1 MAKEQ
6 TSEIRG
12 ICEAVLGYL
21 MECQDTTPGEF
32 YGSFWS
38 EKAYHAPVLDYH
50 AGGSHHNRTAGSA
63 GLALWLVGKARGDA
77 EMMRRAEMAFDW
89 LAARQRPNGGYH
101 EIQHHEQ
108 PSDWEHTGLE
118 ECCTIPL
125 GFAIHGLGNAL
136 LTGLPPKKLYADC
149 LQKAGHWQLGLEWP
163 PGSGIFPHHDRSP
176 YDTLNA
182 NTHAAETLA
191 TVYTAMHQVY
201 GRRLNIFH
209 RGARRAVGHTLPLQW
224 PNGCFPYRAGVQVTI
239 NYTSLV
245 VWCLLNCLDV
255 VPEPLR
261 GDLAP
266 TADLKRAFTKAAA
279 FLRSCVGRGGAL
291 KWENE
296 TTAGKNTM
304 WTYVITY
311 SVLRRLG
318 GTANA
323 QAAARL
329 LRHILARRTD
339 SGMLPMWDVGEDVVH
354 CAYYQA
360 DMLMFLLPYS
370 GLVEAA

>member
-1 MAKEQ
+1 MAKDP
-6 TSEIRG
+6 TKEIRR
-12 ICEAVLGYL
+12 ICEAVLDYL
-21 MECQDTTPGEF
+21 MECQDTAPGEF

-38 EKAYHAPVLDYH
+38 EKAYHAPFLDYH

-63 GLALWLVGKARGDA
+63 GLALWLVGKARDDA

-89 LAARQRPNGGYH
+89 LAARQRPSGGYH
-101 EIQHHEQ
+101 EIQHSEK
-108 PSDWEHTGLE
+108 PSDWEHTGLD
-118 ECCTIPL
+118 ECSTIPL
-125 GFAIHGLGNAL
+125 GFAVHGLGNAL
-136 LTGLPPKKLYADC
+136 LAGLPPKKLYVDC
-149 LQKAGHWQLGLEWP
+149 LQKAGHWQLGIEWP

-182 NTHAAETLA
+182 DTHAAETLA
-191 TVYTAMHQVY
+191 TIHTAMHQVY
-201 GRRLNIFH
+201 GRRLNIFY
-209 RGARRAVGHTLPLQW
+209 RGARRAVRHTLPLQW

-245 VWCLLNCLDV
+245 VWCLLNVLDV
-255 VPEPLR
+255 LPEPLH

-266 TADLKRAFTKAAA
+266 AADLKRAFTKAAA

-291 KWENE
+291 EWENE

-318 GTANA
+318 GRANA
-323 QAAARL
+323 QAAAWL
-329 LRHILARRTD
+329 LRHILGRRTD
-339 SGMLPMWDVGEDVVH
+339 SGLLPMWDVGEDVVH

-370 GLVEAA
+370 GLA